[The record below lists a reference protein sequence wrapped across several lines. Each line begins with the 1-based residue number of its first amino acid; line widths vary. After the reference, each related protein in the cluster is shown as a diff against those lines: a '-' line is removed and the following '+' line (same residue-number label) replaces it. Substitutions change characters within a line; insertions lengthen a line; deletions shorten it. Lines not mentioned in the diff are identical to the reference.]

1 MKERMGEYGYR
12 AKITG
17 GSEKENLVFG
27 QDGFE
32 LLQDI
37 LEDAGELKERTPY
50 AELVNTEFAK
60 NAS

>member
-1 MKERMGEYGYR
+1 MKRYYDQD
-12 AKITG
+12 TW
-17 GSEKENLVFG
+17 KENLIFG

-37 LEDAGELKERTPY
+37 LEGAGELNERTPY
-50 AELVNTEFAK
+50 AELVNTEFAQ

>member
-1 MKERMGEYGYR
+1 
-12 AKITG
+12 
-17 GSEKENLVFG
+17 VFG

-50 AELVNTEFAK
+50 AELVNTEFAQ